1 VGLTVLTEA
10 LAVANKIGERF
21 YEAEIYRLKGEL
33 MLMLRAGMAGS
44 RTDHTEDTENC
55 FRQAIDIA
63 R

>member
-1 VGLTVLTEA
+1 MLAEA
-10 LAVANKIGERF
+10 LSVVNKSGERF